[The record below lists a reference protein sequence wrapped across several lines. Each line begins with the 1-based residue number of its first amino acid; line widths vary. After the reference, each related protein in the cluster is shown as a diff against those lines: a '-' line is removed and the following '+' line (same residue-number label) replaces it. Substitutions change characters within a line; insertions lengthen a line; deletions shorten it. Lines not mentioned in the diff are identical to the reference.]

1 MRHTVWHSRY
11 EPQRALAAVHPR
23 VRSLTHLLCAP
34 PSSRRRTAAM
44 NPSRPLHQAAA
55 AAATAASTSAASAAR
70 ATTPATTP
78 RPRRRVRP
86 PPPSSTSTTTTTSSL
101 VPPSRDLI
109 GPPCPLSNLRPVYY
123 APLFPS
129 LHAGA
134 SPSSSLGP
142 PSSRP
147 HPYSL
152 AEFPT
157 TSTTT
162 SSSPSSASASAAL
175 PPGQRARL
183 ESLRRHLAEKDLAW
197 RLTRY
202 RLDAFNQAFWS
213 RQNARFL
220 RARDEFLARHG
231 ARAPDE
237 EAGGEEVFPPGPSAA
252 LRDERGG
259 ASDVDL
265 AQFYKAY
272 LEETKGEYARYN
284 TQLWRLQGA
293 MLWPAL
299 KAVAREWRW
308 RWECWRAGV
317 RDV

>member
-1 MRHTVWHSRY
+1 
-11 EPQRALAAVHPR
+11 
-23 VRSLTHLLCAP
+23 
-34 PSSRRRTAAM
+34 
-44 NPSRPLHQAAA
+44 
-55 AAATAASTSAASAAR
+55 
-70 ATTPATTP
+70 
-78 RPRRRVRP
+78 PRRRVRP

-157 TSTTT
+157 TST
-162 SSSPSSASASAAL
+162 SSSASL
-175 PPGQRARL
+175 PPGRRARL

-308 RWECWRAGV
+308 RWECWRAG
-317 RDV
+317 